1 MTPPSDAS
9 RKANARQT
17 GRQMQKPGTFNDT
30 TVTEPKTAHI
40 DQPAGLSRESQR
52 GSSGSELHVDVAA
65 LNRMVTG
72 GGS

>member
-1 MTPPSDAS
+1 
-9 RKANARQT
+9 
-17 GRQMQKPGTFNDT
+17 MQKPGTCNDT

-52 GSSGSELHVDVAA
+52 GSSELHVDVAA
-65 LNRMVTG
+65 LNRMVSG